1 MIKDETGVVF
11 ENPQGLPGPVTIGVD
26 ESEQSRFH
34 EVDFMNISE
43 ARQRAYQNGFRPEA
57 EEKARPWTPKQG
69 LPINHV
75 VRGDS
80 IKLLND
86 LQPAWV
92 DLVFADPPFNIG
104 YLYHD
109 YEDRKSVKE
118 YLDFSRDWMAAV
130 YRSLKPTGSFYLAI
144 GDEFAADLCCIAR
157 RELGFN
163 LRNWIVWHYT
173 FGQQTKKKFAKS
185 HTHILY
191 FSKEK
196 PEPGLGNLTFNADEI
211 RVKSARQTV
220 YADSRANSRGKLP
233 DDTWF
238 LRPQEATYF
247 EAGFKDVPL
256 PSGTGPTAVPTTDVS
271 FFDPASSTW
280 NISRVCGTFKE
291 REGWHGCQMPIAV
304 LDRIIKASS
313 NEGDIVLDPFNG
325 SGTTCVSAALLGR
338 RFVGFDQSEEY
349 VGFARKRLEHAL
361 EVVDGKSIDVH
372 DKKRASKK
380 QTPTDAFGRARVK
393 RKGRK
398 PAVAAT

>member
-11 ENPQGLPGPVTIGVD
+11 ENTQGLTRPVTIGV
-26 ESEQSRFH
+26 EQAEQGRIH

-43 ARQRAYQNGFRPEA
+43 ARQLAFQNGFQKEA
-57 EEKARPWTPKQG
+57 DEARRPWKPGDKK

-75 VRGDS
+75 VNGNS
-80 IKLLND
+80 IDLLNA
-86 LQPAWV
+86 LPEAWV

-104 YLYHD
+104 YLYHN

-118 YLDFSRDWMAAV
+118 YLDFSRDWMTAV
-130 YRSLKPTGSFYLAI
+130 YRSLKPNGSFYLAI
-144 GDEFAADLCCIAR
+144 GDEFAADLAVIAR
-157 RELGFN
+157 REIGFHM
-163 LRNWIVWHYT
+163 RNWIVWHYT

-196 PEPGLGNLTFNADEI
+196 PEAGLTNLTFNADEI
-211 RVKSARQTV
+211 RVKSARQTT
-220 YADSRANSRGKLP
+220 YGDSRANSKGKLP

-238 LRPQEATYF
+238 LRPQEAGFF
-247 EAGFKDVPL
+247 EASFPNVPFTDGIESAEL
-256 PSGTGPTAVPTTDVS
+256 PM
-271 FFDPASSTW
+271 FDPASSTW

-338 RFVGFDQSEEY
+338 KFVGIDQSAEY
-349 VGFARKRLEHAL
+349 VTFARKRLDHAL
-361 EVVDGKSIDVH
+361 EVANGHGDLH
-372 DKKRASKK
+372 DKNRKSKK
-380 QTPTDAFGRARVK
+380 ETPTDAFGRARVK
-393 RKGRK
+393 RR
-398 PAVAAT
+398 VRQAAAAK